1 MIKLLIGEK
10 GTGKTKAMLDS
21 VQAALD
27 RDHGSVVF
35 INNNKRHVLDL
46 NYKIRMVDTSE
57 FSITNFEELYGL
69 ICGIISQN
77 FDITDMFLDSIT
89 KIALDVTLPAAVISS
104 FLSFEKNNS
113 LYILMLLGLVFN
125 FFMLFLGFIFSL
137 KKELFFF

>member
-89 KIALDVTLPAAVISS
+89 KIADGSMGDIAKFLDKLNAICEKFEVSLLVTASIKPEDASEGIKRYLA
-104 FLSFEKNNS
+104 
-113 LYILMLLGLVFN
+113 
-125 FFMLFLGFIFSL
+125 
-137 KKELFFF
+137 

>member
-89 KIALDVTLPAAVISS
+89 KIADGSMDDIEKFLDKLNAICEKFEVSLLVTASIKPEDASEGIKRYLA
-104 FLSFEKNNS
+104 
-113 LYILMLLGLVFN
+113 
-125 FFMLFLGFIFSL
+125 
-137 KKELFFF
+137 

>member
-1 MIKLLIGEK
+1 MVELLIGKK

-89 KIALDVTLPAAVISS
+89 KIADGSMDDIAKFLDKLNAICEKFEVSLLVTASIKPEDASEGIKRYLA
-104 FLSFEKNNS
+104 
-113 LYILMLLGLVFN
+113 
-125 FFMLFLGFIFSL
+125 
-137 KKELFFF
+137 

>member
-89 KIALDVTLPAAVISS
+89 KIADGSMDDIANFLDKLNAICEKFEVSLLVTASIKPEDASEGIKRYLA
-104 FLSFEKNNS
+104 
-113 LYILMLLGLVFN
+113 
-125 FFMLFLGFIFSL
+125 
-137 KKELFFF
+137 

>member
-35 INNNKRHVLDL
+35 INNNKRQVLDL

-89 KIALDVTLPAAVISS
+89 KIADGSMDDIAKFLDKLNAICEKFEVSLLVTASIKPEDASEGIKRYLA
-104 FLSFEKNNS
+104 
-113 LYILMLLGLVFN
+113 
-125 FFMLFLGFIFSL
+125 
-137 KKELFFF
+137 

>member
-10 GTGKTKAMLDS
+10 GTGKTKAMLDG

-89 KIALDVTLPAAVISS
+89 KIADGSMDDIAKFLDKLNTICEKFEVSLLVTASIKPEDASEAIKRYLA
-104 FLSFEKNNS
+104 
-113 LYILMLLGLVFN
+113 
-125 FFMLFLGFIFSL
+125 
-137 KKELFFF
+137 

>member
-10 GTGKTKAMLDS
+10 GTGKTKAMLEG

-27 RDHGSVVF
+27 RNHGSVVF

-57 FSITNFEELYGL
+57 FSITNFDELYGL
-69 ICGIISQN
+69 ISGIISQN

-89 KIALDVTLPAAVISS
+89 KIADGTMDDITKFLDKLNAVCEKFEIAMLVTLS
-104 FLSFEKNNS
+104 
-113 LYILMLLGLVFN
+113 
-125 FFMLFLGFIFSL
+125 
-137 KKELFFF
+137 KKPEEAGEGIKKYLA

>member
-10 GTGKTKAMLDS
+10 GTGKTKAMLDG

-27 RDHGSVVF
+27 RNHGSVVF

-89 KIALDVTLPAAVISS
+89 KIADGSMDDIAKFLDKLNAICEKFEVSLLVTASIKPEDASEAIKRYLA
-104 FLSFEKNNS
+104 
-113 LYILMLLGLVFN
+113 
-125 FFMLFLGFIFSL
+125 
-137 KKELFFF
+137 